1 MGNSRRKT
9 VQKKNRISSKDV
21 AKEAGVSQAT
31 VSYVLNNVK
40 NVKIRPETRQAVL
53 DAVQKLNYHPS
64 HIARGMK
71 LSKSMS
77 VGVMT
82 DRSVTNY
89 NFMRTLEGIKDGL
102 SQFNYS
108 ITLLFNKSDDS
119 FNTEILDYYNTNRLD
134 GVIFAFATV
143 DDDSREELNRNNVP
157 YVIVDSH
164 ASGSGPHEVGTDH
177 LRHMADLTAIF
188 KEKGAT
194 RLAYTGPLWKQRTDP
209 RLEAFE
215 QAVQTNGLYHCGFFL
230 SPFQDDQIREMV
242 ISLLDSP
249 DRPDGIV
256 AGSPRFGF
264 FILKTAA
271 EMGLRVPEDLRVASL
286 GTSTF
291 HGICHPGM
299 TAVELP
305 LYDMGRSGASALVD
319 IMNDI
324 PVPDRIILPSEI
336 VLRESL

>member
-1 MGNSRRKT
+1 M
-9 VQKKNRISSKDV
+9 QKKNRVSSKDV
-21 AKEAGVSQAT
+21 AREAGVSQAT

-53 DAVQKLNYHPS
+53 DAVKKLNYHPS

-108 ITLLFNKSDDS
+108 ITLFFNKTDDS
-119 FNTEILDYYNTNRLD
+119 FNTEILDHYNTNRLD

-143 DDDSREELNRNNVP
+143 DDASREELNQNGVP

-164 ASGSGPHEVGTDH
+164 APGKCSHEVGTDH
-177 LRHMADLTAIF
+177 IHHLMALAALF
-188 KEKGAT
+188 KERGAA
-194 RLAYTGPLWKQRTDP
+194 RLAYTGPLWKHRTDP

-215 QAVQTNGLYHCGFFL
+215 QAVQDNGLYHCGL
-230 SPFQDDQIREMV
+230 HLCPFQDAQIHEM
-242 ISLLDSP
+242 IKNLLSKP
-249 DRPDGIV
+249 DRPEGVI
-256 AGSPRFGF
+256 AGSPRFGYYA
-264 FILKTAA
+264 LKTAA
-271 EMGLRVPEDLRVASL
+271 EQGLRVPEDLRVASL

-291 HGICHPGM
+291 HAMCHPGM

-305 LYDMGRSGASALVD
+305 LYDMGRSGASILVD
-319 IMNDI
+319 IMNDK
-324 PVPDRIILPSEI
+324 PAPDKIILPSEI
-336 VLRESL
+336 VMRGSL